1 MAANLDSF
9 ISNWRRI
16 HKQTTKLMAVAPN
29 DKYDWK
35 PCDSGMTLGQLMN
48 HLWIAEAGLV
58 AAAKTGVFPKDMPPQ
73 INDTAELIAAFDKT
87 HEEAI
92 ATAAALT
99 PEELSEQVAPFGPD
113 KAMSRMT
120 LLHLTHEHEIHHR
133 GQLYTYLRIAGV
145 EVPPLFG

>member
-1 MAANLDSF
+1 MANMDSF
-9 ISNWRRI
+9 VSNWRRI
-16 HKQTTKLMAVAPN
+16 HKQTTKIMAAAPN

-35 PCDSGMTLGQLMN
+35 PCDSAMTLGELMN

-58 AAAKTGVFPKDMPPQ
+58 AAAKSGVFPKEAPPKLT
-73 INDTAELIAAFDKT
+73 DTAELIAAYDKT

-92 ATAAALT
+92 AAATALT

-113 KAMSRMT
+113 KPMSRMT

-133 GQLYTYLRIAGV
+133 GQLYTYLRIAGC

>member
-1 MAANLDSF
+1 MANMDSF
-9 ISNWRRI
+9 VSNWRRI
-16 HKQTTKLMAVAPN
+16 HKQTTKIMAAAPN

-35 PCDSGMTLGQLMN
+35 PCDSAMTMGELIN

-58 AAAKTGVFPKDMPPQ
+58 AAAKTGTFPKEAPPQ
-73 INDTAELIAAFDKT
+73 IKDTAELIAAYDKT

-92 ATAAALT
+92 AMATALT

-113 KAMSRMT
+113 KAMSRMA

-133 GQLYTYLRIAGV
+133 GQLYTYLRIAGC